1 MQYLYS
7 SLSNSNC
14 KYFLKGMEFP
24 DGSSPFLIPIIINT
38 NKRDIIFSSLNEY
51 QIPFAEKYNCFAF
64 DWKISRLKI
73 KQNLLTY
80 IKRRGRKSIYC
91 QNAIQVKKNTF
102 NLFLHEGYTKEYID
116 YIVESLDCL

>member
-1 MQYLYS
+1 
-7 SLSNSNC
+7 
-14 KYFLKGMEFP
+14 MEFP
-24 DGSSPFLIPIIINT
+24 EGSSPFLIPIIIKN
-38 NKRDIIFSSLNEY
+38 NKRDIIFSSLKEY
-51 QIPFAEKYNCFAF
+51 QIPFAETYNCFAF

-91 QNAIQVKKNTF
+91 KNAIQVKKNTF

-116 YIVESLDCL
+116 YIVESLDCV